1 MARPLLLDLALT
13 HILGRKR
20 QTIVSVMG
28 VALGVGFF
36 IAMAA
41 LMQGFQGYF
50 VDTVINA
57 SPHITVRD
65 QFREPAVQPV
75 AAAFRGGAVVLHGL
89 KPRDEI
95 RGIRKAGTMV
105 SALSEW
111 PGLSVAPSLDGP
123 VILRYGSADKSA
135 VLIGIVP
142 EREVH
147 VTQLEDDMVQ
157 GHLADL
163 ASAANGIVIGLGL
176 ANKLGAKMGDSLNA
190 ISPAG
195 VILRVKVVGLFRTGI
210 VSLDEGQAYIL
221 LKKAQILQSRA
232 NVINQIRIRLNRV
245 DEAREVAAR
254 IEALYG
260 YKSESWQEANEGVFG
275 VFRIQNA
282 DHVFDRRRHHG
293 GGGVRHLQHHL
304 DRGVREV
311 AGYRDPQ
318 EHRPD
323 RGRYPPHLPD
333 AGADDRDDR
342 RCARLADRL
351 RPDLAARQH
360 PVRCRR
366 DGAERPLLPGVVG
379 DALLDRRDVLAGRV
393 RRGGLD
399 TGAAGGGGQPGRYHP
414 GCGLTAAV
422 VEARGVGRVLPG
434 PVPVTLVEDIDLS
447 IGEGEFV
454 AITGPSGS
462 GKSSLL
468 YLLGLLDRPTSG
480 TIILEGRDTAEA
492 GAAELAALRLSK
504 LGFVFQFHFL
514 LPEFTVLGNVMIPM
528 RKLGGCSGAG
538 VAEARRKRCWTT
550 WAWAIRRRS
559 CRRSFPAAS
568 ASGSPS
574 PARSPT
580 ARASFWP
587 TSRRGTWTRR
597 ARRRSSTSSRGWRGR
612 RGRR

>member
-75 AAAFRGGAVVLHGL
+75 AAAFQGGAVLLHGL

-157 GHLADL
+157 GRLADL

-260 YKSESWQEANEGVFG
+260 YRTESWQEANEGVFG

-282 DHVFDRRRHHG
+282 IMYSTVG
-293 GGGVRHLQHHL
+293 AIML
-304 DRGVREV
+304 V
-311 AGYRDPQ
+311 AAFG
-318 EHRPD
+318 
-323 RGRYPPHLPD
+323 
-333 AGADDRDDR
+333 
-342 RCARLADRL
+342 
-351 RPDLAARQH
+351 
-360 PVRCRR
+360 
-366 DGAERPLLPGVVG
+366 
-379 DALLDRRDVLAGRV
+379 
-393 RRGGLD
+393 
-399 TGAAGGGGQPGRYHP
+399 
-414 GCGLTAAV
+414 
-422 VEARGVGRVLPG
+422 
-434 PVPVTLVEDIDLS
+434 
-447 IGEGEFV
+447 
-454 AITGPSGS
+454 
-462 GKSSLL
+462 
-468 YLLGLLDRPTSG
+468 
-480 TIILEGRDTAEA
+480 
-492 GAAELAALRLSK
+492 
-504 LGFVFQFHFL
+504 
-514 LPEFTVLGNVMIPM
+514 M
-528 RKLGGCSGAG
+528 
-538 VAEARRKRCWTT
+538 
-550 WAWAIRRRS
+550 
-559 CRRSFPAAS
+559 
-568 ASGSPS
+568 
-574 PARSPT
+574 
-580 ARASFWP
+580 
-587 TSRRGTWTRR
+587 RR
-597 ARRRSSTSSRGWRGR
+597 ARAALKCALRGHGSRSPRDVVRCMTASRSPP
-612 RGRR
+612 